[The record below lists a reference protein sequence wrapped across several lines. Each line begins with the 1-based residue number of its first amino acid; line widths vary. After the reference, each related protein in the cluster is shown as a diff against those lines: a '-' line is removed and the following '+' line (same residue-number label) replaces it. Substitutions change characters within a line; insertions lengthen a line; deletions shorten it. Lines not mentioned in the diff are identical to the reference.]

1 MSEDHLAG
9 ADLAGDGP
17 AEAPDDKTP
26 DSRAPGA
33 RKRPSTRR
41 QLAKNEATRAALVA
55 AAGRVVGRHGYA
67 GASIARITAEAGIA
81 HGAFYLHFASRQ
93 ALFDVLLLEIGND
106 MLDAISAAIR
116 DSRSLEEIERR
127 GITANFAYLAERPE
141 IDRVM
146 NEAEVVAPDA
156 FNRFMQQMQERY
168 RRSLIRSREA
178 GELRGF
184 PDDEIEVVAALLTG
198 ARSYLLRLFARS
210 GGTDIHP
217 LAQTHIDVYL
227 DVFLNGI
234 RARSP
239 RSKKRH

>member
-1 MSEDHLAG
+1 MSEDHGAG
-9 ADLAGDGP
+9 KGVAEDGP
-17 AEAPDDKTP
+17 AEVPDGKA
-26 DSRAPGA
+26 SGA

-41 QLAKNEATRAALVA
+41 QLAKNEATRAALIE
-55 AAGRVVGRHGYA
+55 AAGRVVGQHGYA

-116 DSRSLEEIERR
+116 DSHSLEEIERR
-127 GITANFAYLAERPE
+127 GITANFAYLAQRPE

-146 NEAEVVAPDA
+146 NEAEVVAPEA
-156 FNRFMQQMQERY
+156 FTRFMQQIQERY
-168 RRSLIRSREA
+168 RRSLIRSRKA

-184 PDDEIEVVAALLTG
+184 SDEEIEVVAALLTG

-217 LAQTHIDVYL
+217 LAEKHIDVYL
-227 DVFLNGI
+227 DVFLNGLS
-234 RARSP
+234 ARSP
-239 RSKKRH
+239 KNKNRD

>member
-1 MSEDHLAG
+1 MNEDHLARE
-9 ADLAGDGP
+9 DRAGDEP

-127 GITANFAYLAERPE
+127 GITANFAYLAQRPE

-156 FNRFMQQMQERY
+156 FNRFMRQMQERY

-184 PDDEIEVVAALLTG
+184 SDDEIEVVAALLTG

-210 GGTDIHP
+210 GGSDIHP

-239 RSKKRH
+239 RSKK